1 MPQGVLALREIR
13 SGEGPQEGPRAVTRS
28 FWKVG
33 LEEGIRWPAWVAEE
47 TPRSPLLVAAWA
59 EEAGPRTRK
68 IPSVA
73 VWPEVGPCRPQ
84 AAAWAEEHQHWP
96 NGLGLRAAAVAM
108 AVAAEAGEV
117 VTVVMTAMAAAASGA
132 TTWAQQG
139 RTRRRICSSRSWS
152 TRRRTRCKRPGG
164 GCCMPASDGV
174 TRHSVDGHDARPL
187 P

>member
-84 AAAWAEEHQHWP
+84 AAAWVEARQAIRLEGWPAACQSAVEQKVADLSEAATTAE
-96 NGLGLRAAAVAM
+96 GRSVAASKAAGRSAAA
-108 AVAAEAGEV
+108 
-117 VTVVMTAMAAAASGA
+117 
-132 TTWAQQG
+132 
-139 RTRRRICSSRSWS
+139 
-152 TRRRTRCKRPGG
+152 
-164 GCCMPASDGV
+164 
-174 TRHSVDGHDARPL
+174 
-187 P
+187 

>member
-84 AAAWAEEHQHWP
+84 AAAWAEEAGPRTRKIPSVAVWP
-96 NGLGLRAAAVAM
+96 EVGPCRPQAAAWVEARQAIRLEGWPAACQSAVEQKVADLSE
-108 AVAAEAGEV
+108 AATTAEGRSVAASKAAGRS
-117 VTVVMTAMAAAASGA
+117 AAA
-132 TTWAQQG
+132 
-139 RTRRRICSSRSWS
+139 
-152 TRRRTRCKRPGG
+152 
-164 GCCMPASDGV
+164 
-174 TRHSVDGHDARPL
+174 
-187 P
+187 